1 MTDVASLCDHCA
13 GLIVQGRA
21 IPLPKDKADAKLD
34 SGCSAV
40 ANYSAPTLVPFDG
53 LVYEDIT
60 QLHVHTP
67 ANSVRV

>member
-1 MTDVASLCDHCA
+1 MTDVARLCDHRA
-13 GLIVQGRA
+13 GLIVQRRLM
-21 IPLPKDKADAKLD
+21 PPSKDKAGAKLD

-53 LVYEDIT
+53 LVYEDVT